1 MLNFEDALTLRSN
14 KYGQMEFVYDGA
26 EGIAF
31 WLLFEDQK
39 GEPWYRF
46 TFDEAEE
53 IRDFLNYWFPKED
66 EA

>member
-1 MLNFEDALTLRSN
+1 MEDGLLNFDSTTH
-14 KYGQMEFVYDGA
+14 GHVEFSLDGA
-26 EGIAF
+26 ESIAF
-31 WLLFEDQK
+31 WLMFDDQK